1 MIVVDASVAVKW
13 LLPEEGDLA
22 AQELLTGGEILVSP
36 SLIRVEVAA
45 AVARK
50 VRFDEIEVEDGDS
63 AITLWFQSLS
73 DGVITLMPDEA
84 DMRGAWKIAV
94 GLKHPLQDCLY
105 LALAERVGARLITA
119 DEKFAAKAGQRYS
132 SIRLLTV

>member
-84 DMRGAWKIAV
+84 DMRGAP
-94 GLKHPLQDCLY
+94 GRLPLL
-105 LALAERVGARLITA
+105 
-119 DEKFAAKAGQRYS
+119 
-132 SIRLLTV
+132 